1 MEPINH
7 FYAEC
12 VGDWEIQR
20 KTGSADAAAPSF
32 CIVWNATKFAPKL
45 VLGAAG
51 ALWYYIRDRHSTRG
65 DKQNQAV
72 SKSAHE

>member
-1 MEPINH
+1 MIGKYNAKLGARTPQLPVSV
-7 FYAEC
+7 FC
-12 VGDWEIQR
+12 GTR
-20 KTGSADAAAPSF
+20 L

-65 DKQNQAV
+65 DKKNQTV
-72 SKSAHE
+72 NKSAHE